1 MIQSGVII
9 TSLAFIFAYTSGF
22 AKTCSNAAKIHT
34 SIVSYTKSLQNHIKD
49 AYVFL
54 NIIGNEE
61 EKAFVKTSITGEL
74 ISQFNASIIT
84 DSPNSED
91 ATVLTVQLLE
101 IGTRYSNYDE
111 SSDSLKR
118 EIVFTCNTTI
128 SKGKDSQKNIIVLPQ
143 FQQSDIDIISKSE
156 IEEIQLPGFTF
167 CKGTIP
173 QSKET
178 FLSDIVQPIVYIS
191 TAILSTYLLFSV
203 RSK

>member
-1 MIQSGVII
+1 MIQSGVLIA
-9 TSLAFIFAYTSGF
+9 SLSFIFAYASGF
-22 AKTCSNAAKIHT
+22 AKTSSNAVKIHS

-84 DSPNSED
+84 DSPNSEN

-118 EIVFTCNTTI
+118 EIVFSCNTTI
-128 SKGKDSQKNIIVLPQ
+128 SKGKDSKKNIIVLPQ

-156 IEEIQLPGFTF
+156 IDEIQLPGFTF

>member
-1 MIQSGVII
+1 MIKSGFLIACL
-9 TSLAFIFAYTSGF
+9 SFIFAYTSGF
-22 AKTCSNAAKIHT
+22 AKTSSNAAKIHI

-74 ISQFNASIIT
+74 ITQYNASIIT

-101 IGTRYSNYDE
+101 IGTRYSDYDQ

-118 EIVFTCNTTI
+118 EIVFACNTTI
-128 SKGKDSQKNIIVLPQ
+128 SKGKDSKKNIIVLPQ
-143 FQQSDIDIISKSE
+143 FQTSDIDIISISE
-156 IEEIQLPGFTF
+156 IDEIQLPGFTF

>member
-1 MIQSGVII
+1 MIQSGVLIA
-9 TSLAFIFAYTSGF
+9 SLSFIFAYTSGF
-22 AKTCSNAAKIHT
+22 AKTSSNAVKIHS

-143 FQQSDIDIISKSE
+143 FKQSDIDIISKSE